1 MIDHIP
7 SIAAIVPAAGR
18 GQRMASKIP
27 KQYLQLAGKTVLEHS
42 LHALTQ
48 DSRISKIYLALSA
61 EDTFFSALQ
70 LQLPIPVIPVVGGAS
85 RAASVLAGVEQ
96 ARLDGVAYVVVHDA
110 ARPCLQAD
118 ELSKVIDVALI
129 HPQGALLAL
138 PVADTMKRSDA
149 HNAVRHSVKRE
160 HLWHALT
167 PQVFALQPLLNAL
180 VSLGV
185 DHPELTDEASAIEL
199 SGGKPQLVA
208 GRRTNIKVTQP
219 GDEQLADMYLK
230 FFATERQG

>member
-7 SIAAIVPAAGR
+7 SIAAIVPAAGS

-61 EDTFFSALQ
+61 EDTFFSTLQ

-118 ELSKVIDVALI
+118 ELSKVIDVALT

-149 HNAVRHSVKRE
+149 QNAVRHSVKRE